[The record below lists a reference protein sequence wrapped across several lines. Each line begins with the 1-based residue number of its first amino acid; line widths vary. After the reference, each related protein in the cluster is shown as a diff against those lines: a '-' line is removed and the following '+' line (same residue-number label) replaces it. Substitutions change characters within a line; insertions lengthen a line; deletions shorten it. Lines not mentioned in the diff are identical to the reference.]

1 MLAKDTVK
9 VVKYAGKVRTLVV
22 ESEEAVQY
30 DEGNNLRLALEAFA
44 SCMDGADV
52 REPRLSEVLVDRVE
66 HEGLLVLHKV

>member
-9 VVKYAGKVRTLVV
+9 VVKYADRGESLIA

-44 SCMDGADV
+44 S
-52 REPRLSEVLVDRVE
+52 
-66 HEGLLVLHKV
+66 